1 MGMHCRRDERMKTVL
16 LIYQT
21 LVRWLIQTYR
31 VPRTLMN
38 AAKNRRR
45 QTAFKAAE
53 TERIDRIRNPWKYL
67 GK

>member
-1 MGMHCRRDERMKTVL
+1 MKTVL

-21 LVRWLIQTYR
+21 LVRWLIQTFR
-31 VPRTLMN
+31 LPRTLAN
-38 AAKNRRR
+38 AAKRR
-45 QTAFKAAE
+45 QKLAAFKVAE

>member
-1 MGMHCRRDERMKTVL
+1 MLVLTDERMKTVL

-21 LVRWLIQTYR
+21 LVRWLIQTFR
-31 VPRTLMN
+31 LPGTLVN
-38 AAKNRRR
+38 AAKRRR
-45 QTAFKAAE
+45 KQAAFKEAE